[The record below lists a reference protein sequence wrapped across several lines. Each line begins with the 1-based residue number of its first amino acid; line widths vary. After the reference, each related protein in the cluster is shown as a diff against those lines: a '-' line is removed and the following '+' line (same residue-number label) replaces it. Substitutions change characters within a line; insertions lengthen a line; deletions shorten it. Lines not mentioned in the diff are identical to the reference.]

1 MSSNVVTESSVN
13 LLKECDAGVKMAV
26 KNLDDILEHV
36 SDEKLKDVL
45 EHSRKRHIE
54 LKNEIEK
61 FGGKV
66 TDSVS
71 SKTTY
76 LINNDIDSTSNKNK
90 TAKSLGIP
98 IITEEQFKELLN

>member
-45 EHSRKRHIE
+45 EHSRK
-54 LKNEIEK
+54 
-61 FGGKV
+61 
-66 TDSVS
+66 
-71 SKTTY
+71 
-76 LINNDIDSTSNKNK
+76 
-90 TAKSLGIP
+90 
-98 IITEEQFKELLN
+98 